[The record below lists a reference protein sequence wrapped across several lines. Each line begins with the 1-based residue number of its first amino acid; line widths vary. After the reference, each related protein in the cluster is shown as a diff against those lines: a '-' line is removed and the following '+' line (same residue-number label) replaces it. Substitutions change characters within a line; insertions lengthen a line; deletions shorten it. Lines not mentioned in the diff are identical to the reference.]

1 MIRNNPTNV
10 VAAFEILL
18 EEIETEIDF
27 TNRVGSRAFEARD
40 YDRAREALELA
51 AQLAAFRDKIALLR
65 REWDRLVPFADEA
78 SGDTATTE
86 SRRNLGRLRRG
97 LRTPQ
102 DAYYRPILR
111 VLERRGGSGEVGEV
125 LEEVREAM
133 TGILREV
140 DFEPLASDPHNP
152 RWRNTAQW
160 ARNTMVNEGL
170 LQSGSPR
177 GVWELTEKGRRYLE
191 ETDRQEHA
199 GDGGVR
205 PAAEPER

>member
-1 MIRNNPTNV
+1 MIKNNPTNV

-51 AQLAAFRDKIALLR
+51 AQLTAYRDKLAAFR
-65 REWDRLVPFADEA
+65 REWDRLVPVADEETE
-78 SGDTATTE
+78 DTETTE

-97 LRTPQ
+97 LRTPE

-111 VLERRGGSGEVGEV
+111 VLERRGGSGRVGDV
-125 LEEVREAM
+125 LEELREEM
-133 TGILREV
+133 KGILRDV

-152 RWRNTAQW
+152 RWRNAAQW
-160 ARNTMVNEGL
+160 ARNSMVNEGL
-170 LQSGSPR
+170 LKSGSPR
-177 GVWELTEKGRRYLE
+177 GVWEITEKGREYLK
-191 ETDRQEHA
+191 ETA
-199 GDGGVR
+199 
-205 PAAEPER
+205 

>member
-1 MIRNNPTNV
+1 MIKNNPTNV

-40 YDRAREALELA
+40 YDRAREALDLA
-51 AQLAAFRDKIALLR
+51 AQLTAYRDKLAAFR
-65 REWDRLVPFADEA
+65 REWDRLVPVADEETE
-78 SGDTATTE
+78 DTETTE

-97 LRTPQ
+97 LRTPE

-111 VLERRGGSGEVGEV
+111 VLERRGGSGQVGDV
-125 LEEVREAM
+125 LEEVREEM
-133 TGILREV
+133 KGILRDV

-160 ARNTMVNEGL
+160 ARNSMVNEGL
-170 LQSGSPR
+170 LKSVSPR
-177 GVWELTEKGRRYLE
+177 GVWEITEKGREYLK
-191 ETDRQEHA
+191 ETA
-199 GDGGVR
+199 
-205 PAAEPER
+205 

>member
-1 MIRNNPTNV
+1 MIKNNPTNV

-51 AQLAAFRDKIALLR
+51 AQLTAYRDKLAAFR
-65 REWDRLVPFADEA
+65 REWDRLVPVADEETE
-78 SGDTATTE
+78 DTDTTE

-97 LRTPQ
+97 LRTPE

-111 VLERRGGSGEVGEV
+111 VLERRGGSGQVGDV
-125 LEEVREAM
+125 LEEVREEM
-133 TGILREV
+133 KGILRDV

-152 RWRNTAQW
+152 RWRNAAQW
-160 ARNTMVNEGL
+160 ARNSMVNEGL
-170 LQSGSPR
+170 LKSGSPR
-177 GVWELTEKGRRYLE
+177 GVWEITEKGREYLK
-191 ETDRQEHA
+191 ETA
-199 GDGGVR
+199 
-205 PAAEPER
+205 

>member
-1 MIRNNPTNV
+1 MIKNNPTNV

-51 AQLAAFRDKIALLR
+51 AQLTAYRDKLAAFR
-65 REWDRLVPFADEA
+65 REWDRLVPVADEETE
-78 SGDTATTE
+78 DTETTE

-97 LRTPQ
+97 LRTPE

-111 VLERRGGSGEVGEV
+111 VLERRGGSGQVGDV
-125 LEEVREAM
+125 LEEVREEM
-133 TGILREV
+133 KGILRDV

-152 RWRNTAQW
+152 RWRNAAQW
-160 ARNTMVNEGL
+160 ARNSMVNEGL
-170 LQSGSPR
+170 LKSGSPR
-177 GVWELTEKGRRYLE
+177 GVWEITEKGREYLK
-191 ETDRQEHA
+191 ETA
-199 GDGGVR
+199 
-205 PAAEPER
+205 

>member
-1 MIRNNPTNV
+1 MIKNNPTNV

-51 AQLAAFRDKIALLR
+51 AQLTAYRDKLAAFR
-65 REWDRLVPFADEA
+65 REWDRLVPVADEETE
-78 SGDTATTE
+78 DTETTE

-97 LRTPQ
+97 LRTPE

-111 VLERRGGSGEVGEV
+111 VLERRGGSGQVGDV
-125 LEEVREAM
+125 LEEVREEM
-133 TGILREV
+133 KGILRDV

-152 RWRNTAQW
+152 RWRNAAQW
-160 ARNTMVNEGL
+160 ARHSMVNEGL
-170 LQSGSPR
+170 LKTGSPR
-177 GVWELTEKGRRYLE
+177 GVWEITEKGREYLK
-191 ETDRQEHA
+191 ETA
-199 GDGGVR
+199 
-205 PAAEPER
+205 